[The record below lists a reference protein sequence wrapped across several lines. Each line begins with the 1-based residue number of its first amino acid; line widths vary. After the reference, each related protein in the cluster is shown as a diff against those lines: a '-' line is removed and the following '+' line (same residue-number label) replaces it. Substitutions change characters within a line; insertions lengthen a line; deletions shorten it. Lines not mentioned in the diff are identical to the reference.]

1 MDENLRRKT
10 SEMVTKE
17 ALINHRKHIERII
30 TINKQNREQQQ
41 KINSKD
47 LREI

>member
-17 ALINHRKHIERII
+17 ALINHRKHIKRII
-30 TINKQNREQQQ
+30 AINKQNREQQQ